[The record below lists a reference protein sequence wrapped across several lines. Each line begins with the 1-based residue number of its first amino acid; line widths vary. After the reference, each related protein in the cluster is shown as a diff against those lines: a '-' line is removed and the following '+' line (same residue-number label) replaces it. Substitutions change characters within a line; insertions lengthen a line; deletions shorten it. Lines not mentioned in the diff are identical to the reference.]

1 MTDTMTNATAAG
13 QEIPLPP
20 RGLPADDIDFRLVTD
35 RSHLEVY
42 AFEGL
47 ALGTIKVYPNNT
59 ADGNW
64 TMSVLSSSAPELTIQ
79 ADVELDHWHQCWTDD
94 ATSEQPVSRSTAKSN
109 SLLDDLAALYQDT
122 VG

>member
-13 QEIPLPP
+13 QQIPLPP
-20 RGLPADDIDFRLVTD
+20 QGLPADDVDFRLITD

-59 ADGNW
+59 AAGNW
-64 TMSVLSSSAPELTIQ
+64 TMSLMSSSAPELRIT
-79 ADVELDHWHQCWTDD
+79 ADVELDHWHQCWVTD
-94 ATSEQPVSRSTAKSN
+94 ATSDEPLLVSSAKSD
-109 SLLDDLAALYQDT
+109 SLLDSPAS
-122 VG
+122 G